1 MKKDNIIKIVIS
13 IVVMLLVGYL
23 AIFGLTIGGK
33 TIIKGAKSIK
43 TGLDISGGITIS
55 YQAEAE
61 EGKEITEGDLEK
73 SKAVIQKRLEAKNIY
88 DYIIRIDSN
97 TNQINVEIPTNTSD
111 TSVDP
116 LAAVEGLDRT
126 AVVQFRDAEGE
137 EGNVLLQGEDI
148 ESAKYSEDAIDSTGI
163 GTPHVVLNFSAEG
176 KEKFT
181 AATEKLI
188 GKPMPIYLDEECIT
202 SPVVNS
208 KIDSST
214 AIITVGNG
222 TFAEKK
228 AIAEE
233 YAMLID
239 SGSLP
244 FKLNVVNK
252 EYIGPYVGQQA
263 LEISVRAG
271 IVALVVICLV
281 MILIYRLPGV
291 VSTIAL
297 IIYVSV
303 LLLIISNTGISLTL
317 SGIAGLILSIGMAV
331 DANVII
337 FERLKEELGNK
348 VAYKKAYERSFKNA
362 TSTIVDGNV
371 TTLIVAFVLYF
382 LGSGM
387 VKGFGLVLALG
398 VILSLFTA
406 LVVSRFIL
414 KQFMPMANKTTFLFG
429 IKKEVEKNDIKA

>member
-1 MKKDNIIKIVIS
+1 MKKDNIIKIVLS
-13 IVVMLLVGYL
+13 ILVMLLLGYL
-23 AIFGLTIGGK
+23 AIFGLKIKDT

-43 TGLDISGGITIS
+43 TGLDISGGVTIS

-61 EGKEITEGDLEK
+61 EGKEITSGDLEK

-88 DYIIRIDSN
+88 DYIIRVDSN

-126 AVVQFRDAEGE
+126 AVVQFRDSD
-137 EGNVLLQGEDI
+137 GNVLLQGEDI
-148 ESAKYSEDAIDSTGI
+148 ESAKYSEDAVDSTGI
-163 GTPHVVLNFSAEG
+163 GTPHVVLTFSQEG
-176 KEKFT
+176 TKKF
-181 AATEKLI
+181 ASATEKLA
-188 GKPMPIYLDEECIT
+188 GKQMPIYLDEECIT
-202 SPVVNS
+202 SPTVNS

-244 FKLNVVNK
+244 FKLSVVNK

-263 LEISVRAG
+263 LEISIKAG
-271 IVALVVICLV
+271 IVALIAICLI

-297 IIYVSV
+297 IDYVSI

-317 SGIAGLILSIGMAV
+317 SGIAGLILSVGMAV

-337 FERLKEELGNK
+337 FERLKEELNKK
-348 VAYKKAYERSFKNA
+348 VAYKKAFEKSFKNA
-362 TSTIVDGNV
+362 LSTIVDGNV

-387 VKGFGLVLALG
+387 IKGFGLVLAIG
-398 VILSLFTA
+398 VILSLITA
-406 LVVSRFIL
+406 LIVSKFIL
-414 KQFMPMANKTTFLFG
+414 KQFMPMANKSTFLFG